1 MFSKQNFTVWEKV
14 SSCLQRKNQVIS
26 MNDLATPGI
35 FWKGE
40 TSCFHKM
47 STELTVTIQKAS
59 VPEALQSGS
68 PCGVDTYFPWMLLLD
83 CHLYFSCVLLWTWD
97 TSLPPSLLGTQLQV
111 SDVFLHPGFFG
122 VSADLSVSLGYEND
136 TWLRAKCAGLKIVS
150 NEFAVNLP
158 AIGEAAGGWS
168 VSIMWS

>member
-1 MFSKQNFTVWEKV
+1 
-14 SSCLQRKNQVIS
+14 

-40 TSCFHKM
+40 MSCFHKM

-68 PCGVDTYFPWMLLLD
+68 PCGVDTYFPWMFLLD
-83 CHLYFSCVLLWTWD
+83 LYFSCVLLWTWD
-97 TSLPPSLLGTQLQV
+97 TSLPPSLSGIQLQV

-122 VSADLSVSLGYEND
+122 VSADLPVSLGYEND

-150 NEFAVNLP
+150 NGFAVNLP
-158 AIGEAAGGWS
+158 AIGEAAGGWG